1 MRHFAKGVSTL
12 AQAGVQ
18 GLDKRTRPIAVQSAF
33 GGKTCDSGEQVQ
45 SCNVDACPVDCV
57 VGAWTT
63 FSKCSVSCGP
73 TGGIKTRTRTNVA
86 AQMGGVACP
95 TKNVEVESCN
105 KTPCPIHCQIGGWSL
120 WTACTKTC
128 GGGTQVR
135 SRSVIERAAH
145 GGFVCPSLDESRS
158 CKAAACP
165 VDCTMSAWGSYG
177 ACSVTCGGNMNI
189 DVKGKTG
196 GGR

>member
-1 MRHFAKGVSTL
+1 MAETQGGKEVVRHFAKGVSTL

-95 TKNVEVESCN
+95 T
-105 KTPCPIHCQIGGWSL
+105 
-120 WTACTKTC
+120 
-128 GGGTQVR
+128 
-135 SRSVIERAAH
+135 
-145 GGFVCPSLDESRS
+145 
-158 CKAAACP
+158 
-165 VDCTMSAWGSYG
+165 
-177 ACSVTCGGNMNI
+177 
-189 DVKGKTG
+189 
-196 GGR
+196 